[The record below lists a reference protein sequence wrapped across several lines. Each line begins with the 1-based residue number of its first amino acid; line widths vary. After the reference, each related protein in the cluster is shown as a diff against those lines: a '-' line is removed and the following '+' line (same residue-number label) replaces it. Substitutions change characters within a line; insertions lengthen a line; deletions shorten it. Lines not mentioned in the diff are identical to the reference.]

1 MYISDLGE
9 LFAFDLGT
17 SVAYDEDD
25 QVVRLTRGPGSFM
38 TQNVRLQL
46 LAVVCAI
53 GQLLAVVPA
62 SAAQDQ
68 VDLEDWQRAELQ
80 TLVDVVAATVRGQGD
95 FTEKPFRMTTDFLK
109 GLEGK
114 TYVPF
119 TLFIDPS
126 LLAESS
132 LAMYVFVTP
141 HRETPPPSGDGTI
154 EVPDPVFEDGHF
166 VEFSGQAEGETI
178 EVSRSF
184 SAEGG
189 AYDVYLAI
197 RDSLG
202 DLAGIP
208 LSARDVARRASTV
221 MILKEEI
228 EVPDFWNDELQTSS
242 LIVAELVEPLDQPLS
257 EAQQV
262 ANPYTIGATRIVP
275 KTNREFSTADVL
287 NLVMLVYNPRL
298 ADRMPN
304 LTVEYAFHTET
315 PAGEQFFNRTNPQ
328 EFSAQTL
335 PPGFDMASGHQIV
348 AGQSIP
354 LGGFQTGRYRLEI
367 IVKDNL
373 SGQSVVSD
381 LTFNVTE

>member
-1 MYISDLGE
+1 MMCI
-9 LFAFDLGT
+9 
-17 SVAYDEDD
+17 
-25 QVVRLTRGPGSFM
+25 
-38 TQNVRLQL
+38 
-46 LAVVCAI
+46 I
-53 GQLLAVVPA
+53 
-62 SAAQDQ
+62 
-68 VDLEDWQRAELQ
+68 
-80 TLVDVVAATVRGQGD
+80 
-95 FTEKPFRMTTDFLK
+95 
-109 GLEGK
+109 
-114 TYVPF
+114 
-119 TLFIDPS
+119 
-126 LLAESS
+126 
-132 LAMYVFVTP
+132 
-141 HRETPPPSGDGTI
+141 
-154 EVPDPVFEDGHF
+154 
-166 VEFSGQAEGETI
+166 
-178 EVSRSF
+178 
-184 SAEGG
+184 
-189 AYDVYLAI
+189 AI